1 MMYKDGFIACC
12 KVDGK
17 ILREDAGVVTL
28 PFGCEYSVLLKN
40 LTSVRAQVKVSVDG
54 TDATE
59 GTWLIVPANGEL
71 ELERYIRNGNF
82 DRGNRFKFIER
93 TGQIEANKGIGASD
107 GLIRVEY
114 KSEIVQEVRK
124 TVVEHVEHIYRRYP
138 YWPHYP
144 YYPYPHPWYDTITCN
159 SLGGA
164 ESQLIKSTLSGA
176 QSDGNMGGG
185 QAIGGI
191 NQQSVFTANMNSVTN
206 SSAPAPGSR
215 PPLRPTMPMG
225 RRSSGPSGSS
235 ARMGSIQAKAMRS
248 LRPSASAGPQRKMN
262 AFTDVLRGAPLND
275 VGITVPGS
283 ESTQKFVTGDWF
295 KTEATSHVIILQL
308 RGMLAGKAVKTAVT
322 VKSKAKCETCGTP
335 NKSNMKFCGKCG
347 TSLNLI

>member
-1 MMYKDGFIACC
+1 MVYKDGFIACC

-82 DRGNRFKFIER
+82 DKGNRFKFIER
-93 TGQIEANKGIGASD
+93 TAGIEAHKGVGASD

-114 KSEIVQEVRK
+114 KSELVQKVVDE
-124 TVVEHVEHIYRRYP
+124 TVIRRHYVDDWYP
-138 YWPHYP
+138 VPRP
-144 YYPYPHPWYDTITCN
+144 YYPRPYSPWNTPWYGNNGITYGN
-159 SLGGA
+159 
-164 ESQLIKSTLSGA
+164 LSGGQYGQQNVGMS
-176 QSDGNMGGG
+176 QSNT
-185 QAIGGI
+185 
-191 NQQSVFTANMNSVTN
+191 TATNSVST
-206 SSAPAPGSR
+206 PGQ
-215 PPLRPTMPMG
+215 G
-225 RRSSGPSGSS
+225 RRSSGITGSS
-235 ARMGSIQAKAMRS
+235 SRMGAIHANAANILRS
-248 LRPSASAGPQRKMN
+248 APS
-262 AFTDVLRGAPLND
+262 ND

-283 ESTQKFVTGDWF
+283 ESSQKFVSGAWF
-295 KTEATSHVIILQL
+295 KTETTSHVIVLQL
-308 RGMLAGKAVKTAVT
+308 RGRMAGKIVKTAVT
-322 VKSKAKCETCGTP
+322 VKSKAKCSTCGTV

-347 TSLNLI
+347 TALQII